1 VSGVVAS
8 ARAVAGRFLE
18 LGGRAAPTGACACA
32 MCLTALSSS
41 LRASRGLVLEVRRVG
56 MGVLLVLLVMA
67 MLRLPLTSSGA
78 RAGEKVRRV
87 CLFSVADGIRGRT
100 RLAMVLL
107 EKSCVSQGHL
117 SRMAMLSCHRGRAG
131 RGQRRRLGGGQARS
145 GCFCRR
151 VAALGQLHD
160 SFAQCIT
167 EAISSLAQHLQN
179 TRARLNIN
187 HDILREPAFG
197 YSRRLKWHG
206 AMLAIDQSR
215 ACNSAIHATSPDPI
229 SGHRSVFKLLSSCAK
244 FQSRSVEICN
254 VLKLCCSKCHYT
266 LASKYI
272 CTPKS
277 LDCQDELYIPTHAT
291 QRTCKILTQQ
301 VKKIIYEKRKSF
313 KTGEP
318 ANSGLSRMQL
328 LIVSSINTSDIVR

>member
-1 VSGVVAS
+1 
-8 ARAVAGRFLE
+8 
-18 LGGRAAPTGACACA
+18 
-32 MCLTALSSS
+32 
-41 LRASRGLVLEVRRVG
+41 VG
-56 MGVLLVLLVMA
+56 KGK
-67 MLRLPLTSSGA
+67 T
-78 RAGEKVRRV
+78 
-87 CLFSVADGIRGRT
+87 
-100 RLAMVLL
+100 
-107 EKSCVSQGHL
+107 
-117 SRMAMLSCHRGRAG
+117 
-131 RGQRRRLGGGQARS
+131 RRLGGGQARS

-167 EAISSLAQHLQN
+167 EATSSLAQHLQN

-229 SGHRSVFKLLSSCAK
+229 SGHRSVFKLLSSCAT
-244 FQSRSVEICN
+244 CN

-291 QRTCKILTQQ
+291 QKNMQDSYTRS
-301 VKKIIYEKRKSF
+301 KKIIYEKRKSF